1 MPHPDPDETIAELYR
16 AASGK
21 APWSSALQRIVDDLG
36 AMGSQM
42 IGVDKRT
49 GGITFS
55 HVSDSTNNEAA
66 LEYVRKYHAVDPRV
80 PVLVEKP
87 VGEWLYDQDFITD
100 EQAAEN
106 PYYRDLLIP
115 YGGRYTA
122 CIKLAETETDLI
134 LVGFLGKRESP
145 PFTREQQV
153 YFERIGRHLAEAA
166 DIHWRLK
173 GFARSGAV
181 GAALI
186 ARIHRPIAVVDKSR
200 RITARNEAFD
210 KLAGDGNVFR
220 GGGGLLLCDDVEVDR
235 DLAQAMETLAVAKP
249 AERRAQVIKLDPKCA
264 PVFALSVAILVPDE
278 TLHAFG
284 DTAQYLVMAHHHPT
298 GPQPDVSLWQAAF
311 NLSPAEC
318 KVAAH
323 LFSGKPPKEI
333 AKALNV
339 SPSTVKT
346 HLDSLF
352 AKTKTGRQAE
362 LVRVLGM
369 VVEG

>member
-1 MPHPDPDETIAELYR
+1 MPQVNRDDTIAELYR
-16 AASGK
+16 AAAGK
-21 APWSSALQRIVDDLG
+21 VSWSSALQRVVDDLD

-49 GGITFS
+49 GAITFS
-55 HVSDSTNNEAA
+55 HCAENTNAEAA
-66 LEYVRKYHAVDPRV
+66 LEYVRTYHAVDPRV
-80 PVLVEKP
+80 PVLVGKP
-87 VGEWLYDQDFITD
+87 VGEWLYCQDLVSD
-100 EQAAEN
+100 EQAAAN

-122 CIKLAETETDLI
+122 CVKLAETETDLI
-134 LVGFLGKRESP
+134 LVGFLGKRDSP
-145 PFTREQQV
+145 PFTDEHRE
-153 YFERIGRHLAEAA
+153 YFDRIGKHLAEAA
-166 DIHWRLK
+166 DIHWRLR
-173 GFARSGAV
+173 GFART
-181 GAALI
+181 GAAGAAII
-186 ARIHRPIAVVDKSR
+186 ARIHRPIAIVDRNR

-210 KLAGDGNVFR
+210 KLVNDGNVFR
-220 GGGGLLLCDDVEVDR
+220 GGKGLLLCDDAEVDR
-235 DLAQAMETLAVAKP
+235 ELAQAMEWLATAGTGD
-249 AERRAQVIKLDPKCA
+249 RRARVIKLDPQCA
-264 PVFALSVAILVPDE
+264 PVFALSVAILVPEE

-284 DTAQYLVMAHHHPT
+284 DTAQFLVMAHHHPT
-298 GPQPDVSLWQAAF
+298 GPVPDVSLWQAAF

-318 KVAAH
+318 KVAAQ

-369 VVEG
+369 VVE

>member
-1 MPHPDPDETIAELYR
+1 MPHVNRDETIAELYR
-16 AASGK
+16 AAAGK
-21 APWSSALQRIVDDLG
+21 VPWSQALQRIVDDLG

-42 IGVDKRT
+42 VGVDKRT
-49 GGITFS
+49 GAITFS
-55 HVSDSTNNEAA
+55 HCAEHTNAEAA
-66 LEYVRKYHAVDPRV
+66 LEYVRTYHAVDPRL
-80 PVLVEKP
+80 PVIARKP

-106 PYYRDLLIP
+106 AYYRDLLIP

-122 CIKLAETETDLI
+122 CVKLAETETDLI

-145 PFTREQQV
+145 PFSGEHRE
-153 YFERIGRHLAEAA
+153 YFERIGKHLAEAA
-166 DIHWRLK
+166 DLHWRMR
-173 GFARSGAV
+173 GFART
-181 GAALI
+181 GAAGEAII
-186 ARIHRPIAVVDKSR
+186 ARIHRPIAIVDRAR
-200 RITARNEAFD
+200 RITARNGAFD
-210 KLAGDGNVFR
+210 KLVNDANVFR
-220 GGGGLLLCDDVEVDR
+220 GGKGLLLCDDVEVDR
-235 DLAQAMETLAVAKP
+235 ELAQAMETLATARP
-249 AERRAQVIKLDPKCA
+249 SERRTQVIKLDPKCA
-264 PVFALSVAILVPDE
+264 PVFALSVAILVPEE

-284 DTAQYLVMAHHHPT
+284 DTAQYLVTAHHHPT

-369 VVEG
+369 VVE